1 MCIRFIDNSQHY
13 VTLLYPNKQ
22 RSELVHMHR
31 SYSEMN
37 LKLMFWILPLTAII
51 VETKDTQ
58 MQWIQL
64 LQINVHLE

>member
-13 VTLLYPNKQ
+13 VTLLCPNKQ
-22 RSELVHMHR
+22 HSELVHMHR

-37 LKLMFWILPLTAII
+37 FKLMFWILPLTAII